1 MRTRFMD
8 FRKHVVNIRME
19 DEDFILEDFL
29 LAKQLLDDLPLD
41 TK

>member
-19 DEDFILEDFL
+19 NGDFILEGFL

-41 TK
+41 IK